1 MWSEDSL
8 FFISEKKIN
17 YTVKEFPFPSLGI
30 FISFKGAEFSGSL
43 LELGNKRFPVWVWL
57 LAICRGERS
66 VLIARLLSK
75 CEAGGSDSEELI
87 GYSPPFPALL

>member
-1 MWSEDSL
+1 MVRRL
-8 FFISEKKIN
+8 TFFISQKKIN

-30 FISFKGAEFSGSL
+30 FISFKCAECSGSR

-66 VLIARLLSK
+66 VLIALLLSK
-75 CEAGGSDSEELI
+75 CEADGSDSEELI